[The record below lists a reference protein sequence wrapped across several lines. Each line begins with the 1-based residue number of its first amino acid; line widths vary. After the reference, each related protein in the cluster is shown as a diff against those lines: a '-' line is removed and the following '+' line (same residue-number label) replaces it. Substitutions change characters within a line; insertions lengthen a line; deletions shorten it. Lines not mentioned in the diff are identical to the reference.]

1 VLTARGRWLLAAVSF
16 STDHVSS
23 WRDRDIECPHCGAGL
38 TVTVAIGL
46 HITRLPQVR
55 DQILEGEF
63 HRFDCTACRKR
74 IEVRQPLV
82 YTDFER
88 GHWIEVRPDDDIA
101 SWQEL
106 APAAA
111 AIFDRAVVHGAPILR
126 SHVETFTV
134 RLVFG
139 YAELREKVLLF
150 EAGLDDRAVECL
162 KLLAIR
168 NDPSRFGFHDRLL
181 VQRIAGDELELG
193 RHRANEVIEVHT
205 VRASRDELAAARVAA
220 EPVIQPPFT
229 DPFVSINRAIGAYAR
244 IGA

>member
-1 VLTARGRWLLAAVSF
+1 M
-16 STDHVSS
+16 SS
-23 WRDRDIECPHCGAGL
+23 WRDRDIVCPHCGAGQ

-46 HITRLPQVR
+46 HITRLPHVR
-55 DQILEGEF
+55 DQILDGEF
-63 HRFDCTACRKR
+63 HRFDCTTCHKR

-88 GHWIEVRPDDDIA
+88 GHWIEVRTDDDIA
-101 SWQEL
+101 SWQEF

-111 AIFDRAVVHGAPILR
+111 AIFDRAVIHGAPILR
-126 SHVETFTV
+126 SRVETFAV

-168 NDPSRFGFHDRLL
+168 SDPSRFGFQDRLL
-181 VQRIAGDELELG
+181 VQRIAGDELEIA
-193 RHRANEVIEVHT
+193 RHRANEIIEVRT
-205 VRASRDELAAARVAA
+205 VRASTDVLAAARATAEAA
-220 EPVIQPPFT
+220 IEPAFT
-229 DPFVSINRAIGAYAR
+229 DPFVSINRAIGAYAKKS
-244 IGA
+244 A